1 MKRTLLAS
9 SMIALAAACSA
20 QEAEDSAANETAVDQ
35 GEASIAPGAPGR
47 ASVWAY
53 SGKTGI
59 GTSYEAYVD
68 GAFSDSAET
77 GAVSKVWFSLAEGI
91 ITETMAGLI
100 HQAQLRDM
108 KFAIAGEGPDGGYVD
123 IEGQDTDFDISY
135 LHTDAEG
142 RPLSLAYRVV
152 TRDREGKY
160 EIEKHIFTDP
170 GRDTLFVR
178 AVVRALDGEV
188 TPYLLVNPHVSNTG
202 DDDMASVAGEVLQAW
217 DENSAVS
224 VLVGE
229 AFAATSAG
237 FVGSSAGE
245 AQLVAAGTLKTY
257 TSTGETPGNVTM
269 TAAFDPVSGEAVYD
283 IAVGFGPDREAS
295 AAAAEATLA
304 DGYDAILAR
313 YNGEGE
319 AVGWEDYIA
328 SLDALPRLA
337 GMAQDGGDLA
347 YASALVLKAQE
358 DKTYAGALIASLSN
372 PWGDTTPAATSSTGY
387 KAVWPRDFYQV
398 AMAFLAIGDPETAKV
413 AFDYFDQIQVDDVME
428 GNSGAGGWFLQKTHV
443 NGTRE
448 WVAVQLDQTAMPVML
463 GWKLWQAGVIAD
475 EDLAGYYDG
484 MLKPAADF
492 LVDGGT
498 VGLDWNEETIKPPA
512 TQQERW
518 EEQAGYSPSTTAA
531 IITGLVAAADMAEAL
546 KRPED
551 VEKYLAAADA
561 YEASIEDTM
570 FTTNGDW
577 NEGEADGR
585 YFIRIT
591 RNDDPNDKAATGGA
605 NGQEGVAE
613 DLMVDGGFLE
623 LVRYGVRSADAPA
636 IIDSLPELDDQTRDD
651 HYRVKYDF
659 TFEGEP
665 GIYPGWR
672 RYGNDGYGETVT
684 GINYAEEGQMRA
696 EQRGRVWPFFT
707 GERGHY
713 ELAAG
718 VTTGDIRA
726 TYVRGMEL
734 FANEGLM
741 LPEQV
746 WDGVG
751 DGSRHNYVMGEGT
764 DSATPLAWTHA
775 EYIKLLRS
783 AADESV
789 WDRYDIVVDRYQTED

>member
-1 MKRTLLAS
+1 MKTTLLAVS
-9 SMIALAAACSA
+9 LIALVAACSA
-20 QEAEDSAANETAVDQ
+20 EEGSDGAASDAVDRNA
-35 GEASIAPGAPGR
+35 ASVAPGAPGR

-59 GTSYEAYVD
+59 GTSYEAYTD
-68 GAFSDSAET
+68 GAYSDGGET
-77 GAVSKVWFSLAEGI
+77 GAISKVWFSLAEGI

-100 HQAQLRDM
+100 HEAQLKDM
-108 KFAIAGEGPDGGYVD
+108 KFAIAGEGADGGYVD
-123 IEGQDTDFDISY
+123 IEGADTDFDISY

-152 TRDREGKY
+152 TRDRDGKF

-178 AVVRALDGEV
+178 AVVRALDGAV

-202 DDDMASVAGEVLQAW
+202 DDDMAAVTADALQAW
-217 DENSAVS
+217 DDKGAVS
-224 VLVGE
+224 VLTGG

-245 AQLVAAGTLKTY
+245 TQLAETGALEPY
-257 TSTGETPGNVTM
+257 QSTGDTPGNVALA
-269 TAAFDPVSGEAVYD
+269 AAFDPVSGEAVYD
-283 IAVGFGPDREAS
+283 LAVGFGADREAS
-295 AAAAEATLA
+295 MAAAEATLA
-304 DGYDAILAR
+304 DGYDTILAR
-313 YNGEGE
+313 YNGEGD

-337 GMAQDGGDLA
+337 TMARDGGDLA

-358 DKTYAGALIASLSN
+358 DKTHAGALIASLSN

-398 AMAFLAIGDPETAKV
+398 AMAFLAMGDPETAKV
-413 AFDYFDQIQVDDVME
+413 AFDYFDQIQVDDEME
-428 GNSGAGGWFLQKTHV
+428 GNTGAGGWFLQKTHV

-448 WVAVQLDQTAMPVML
+448 WVSVQLDQTAMPVML

-475 EDLAGYYDG
+475 DQLAGYYDG

-498 VGLDWNEETIKPPA
+498 VGLDWNNETITPPA

-546 KRPED
+546 ERPQD
-551 VEKYLAAADA
+551 AQRYLAAADA
-561 YEASIEDTM
+561 YEASIEETM
-570 FTTNGDW
+570 FTTNGAW

-591 RNDDPNDKAATGGA
+591 RNDNPNDKAATGGA

-623 LVRYGVRSADAPA
+623 LVRYGVRSADAPS
-636 IIDSLPELDDQTRDD
+636 IVDSLPELDDQTRDD
-651 HYRVKYDF
+651 HYRVRYDF

-665 GIYPGWR
+665 GTYPGWR

-684 GINYAEEGQMRA
+684 GINYGEGGQMRA
-696 EQRGRVWPFFT
+696 GQRGRVWPFFT

-718 VTTGDIRA
+718 AATDEIRA

-751 DGSRHNYVMGEGT
+751 DRTRHDYVMGEGT

-783 AADESV
+783 AADQAV
-789 WDRYDIVVDRYQTED
+789 WDRYDIVADRYRTEE